1 MGDTPT
7 PPSRFHC
14 EAVNHQRS
22 SLERR
27 RGRARTGRPSA
38 QGVNMDSLWVIAIV
52 LALIWAVLLAVKIGS
67 KLIHL
72 LIVGALVLIAVRL
85 VTG

>member
-1 MGDTPT
+1 
-7 PPSRFHC
+7 
-14 EAVNHQRS
+14 
-22 SLERR
+22 
-27 RGRARTGRPSA
+27 
-38 QGVNMDSLWVIAIV
+38 MDSLWVIAIV